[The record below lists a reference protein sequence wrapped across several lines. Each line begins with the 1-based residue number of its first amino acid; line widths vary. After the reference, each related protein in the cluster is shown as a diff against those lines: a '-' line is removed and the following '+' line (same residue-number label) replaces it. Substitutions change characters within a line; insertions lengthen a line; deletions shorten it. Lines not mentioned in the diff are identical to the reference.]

1 LLNNL
6 RILKKLSPL
15 LFFLGAFV
23 FALVLRSIY
32 PSQPDGELQPIAS
45 SGLTESSNVSIPEV
59 VSYNFDVKPILSDKC
74 YTCHGPDP
82 NAVEANFRLDVSR
95 DWYRVSQ
102 ENPQKQIIFPKN
114 LSKSELVD
122 RIRSTRASHQMPPP
136 ESNLILSETEKQIIE
151 KWIEQGAEW
160 STHWAYNSPI
170 KNNPSDHDFDH
181 WNLNPIDQ
189 FVGAQM
195 AKKGLKPSAR
205 APKELLLRRLY
216 FDLTGLPPSVS
227 EIDRFLKDKSEDA
240 YEKVVDQL
248 LQSSSYGE
256 RMASIWMDIARY
268 ADTNGYQDDTERFMW
283 PWRDWVIHAYNKNLP
298 YDEFVSW
305 QLAGDLLP
313 DATKEQILA
322 TGFNR
327 NHMITQEGG
336 VIEEEYRVEYVA
348 DRTAT
353 TAKSFMGLTMECAR
367 CHDHKYDELTQKDY
381 FNLYSFFHRLEEKGR
396 IGYQEVAEPKIKL
409 NQELVNNELRFV
421 QWPDSIPDVEVMVMK
436 EVEDLRNTYVLNR
449 GAYDAP
455 TAIEAEGGMPE
466 NILKFDA
473 RYPKNRLGL
482 TQWLF
487 DPQNP
492 LTARVAVNN
501 LWQQLFGMGIVA
513 TPSDFGNQGALPTH
527 PKLLDWLAVTFMEEG
542 WDTKKMI
549 KRMVMSATYQQSSK
563 PNALQLEIDP
573 KNHYLSVFPRQKLTA
588 EMIRDNVLVSS
599 GLFVDKI
606 GGPSV
611 KPYQPPGLWDDL
623 TGGSTSNSLKR
634 YIMSSS
640 GNQYRRSLYT
650 YWKRTAPPPGMVTFD
665 ASTRD
670 YCTVERQKTSTPLQS
685 LILLNDPQVQ
695 MAAQSIASL
704 ILDSEIEKDKDR
716 VVAIHRRITG
726 RIPNKKSLSEMMDYL
741 DNIGDLHKEKEK
753 GLSSE
758 DIEKRSFTSL
768 ALLIYNLDETSQKS

>member
-1 LLNNL
+1 MSFN
-6 RILKKLSPL
+6 KFSPL
-15 LFFLGAFV
+15 LYFLGAFV
-23 FALVLRSIY
+23 LALGVKY
-32 PSQPDGELQPIAS
+32 FFNDQPRIQKVSLIAAVDGKNIE
-45 SGLTESSNVSIPEV
+45 ESLPERI
-59 VSYNFDVKPILSDKC
+59 SYNFDVKPILSDKC

-82 NAVEANFRLDVSR
+82 KSVQGELRLDIV
-95 DWYRVSQ
+95 DHWYRIS
-102 ENPQKQIIFPKN
+102 EEDSNKQIIFPGDV
-114 LSKSELVD
+114 SKSELVD
-122 RIRSTRASHQMPPP
+122 RIHSTRASQLMPPP
-136 ESNLILSETEKQIIE
+136 ESNLELTEREKIILE

-160 STHWAYNSPI
+160 DRHWAYNPPVKKEPRANDKVGWSTHI
-170 KNNPSDHDFDH
+170 
-181 WNLNPIDQ
+181 IDR
-189 FVGAQM
+189 FVVQQM
-195 AKKGLKPSAR
+195 DKKGLSPAPI
-205 APKELLLRRLY
+205 APKEILLRRLY
-216 FDLTGLPPSVS
+216 FDLIGLPPSIS
-227 EIDRFLKDKSEDA
+227 EIDAFLNDESEDA
-240 YEKVVDQL
+240 FEKVVDHL

-268 ADTNGYQDDTERFMW
+268 ADTNGYQDDTQRFMW

-313 DATKEQILA
+313 NATKEQILA

-367 CHDHKYDELTQKDY
+367 CHDHKYDELTQKDF
-381 FNLYSFFHRLEEKGR
+381 FNLYSFFNRLEEKGR
-396 IGYQEVAEPKIKL
+396 IGYQEVAAPKIKL
-409 NQELVNNELRFV
+409 NQELVNSELAFV
-421 QWPDSIPDVEVMVMK
+421 RLPDSIPEVEVMVME
-436 EVEDLRNTYVLNR
+436 EVEDLRNTYILNR

-455 TAIEAEGGMPE
+455 TEHKVDGGMPG
-466 NILKFDA
+466 NILNFDA
-473 RYPKNRLGL
+473 DFPKNRLGL
-482 TQWLF
+482 AQWLF
-487 DPQNP
+487 DPNNP

-501 LWQQLFGMGIVA
+501 LWQQFFGLGIVA

-527 PKLLDWLAVTFMEEG
+527 PELLDWLAVTFKEEG
-542 WDTKKMI
+542 WDTKKMT
-549 KRMVMSATYQQSSK
+549 KRIVMSSTYQQSSK
-563 PNALQLEIDP
+563 PTPLQLSIDP
-573 KNHYLSVFPRQKLTA
+573 KNQYLSVFPRQKLTA

-611 KPYQPPGLWDDL
+611 KPYQPPGLWDEM

-634 YIMSSS
+634 YIVSTD

-650 YWKRTAPPPGMVTFD
+650 YWKRTVPPPGMITFD

-695 MAAQSIASL
+695 NAAEAIASL
-704 ILDSEIEKDKDR
+704 ILSSEIKNKKER
-716 VVAIHRRITG
+716 IITLHRRITG
-726 RIPNKKSLSEMMDYL
+726 RYPSRKALSDMIDYMETVEELHEKKTTEISEV
-741 DNIGDLHKEKEK
+741 DLELK
-753 GLSSE
+753 SY
-758 DIEKRSFTSL
+758 TSL
-768 ALLIYNLDETSQKS
+768 AHLIYNLDETSQKS

>member
-1 LLNNL
+1 MSFN
-6 RILKKLSPL
+6 KFSPL
-15 LFFLGAFV
+15 LYFLGAFV
-23 FALVLRSIY
+23 LALGVKYFFNDQPRIQKVSLIAAVDGKNIEESLPESI
-32 PSQPDGELQPIAS
+32 
-45 SGLTESSNVSIPEV
+45 
-59 VSYNFDVKPILSDKC
+59 SYNFDVKPILSDKC

-82 NAVEANFRLDVSR
+82 KSVQGELRLDIV
-95 DWYRVSQ
+95 DHWYRIS
-102 ENPQKQIIFPKN
+102 EEDSNKQIIFPGDV
-114 LSKSELVD
+114 SKSELVD
-122 RIRSTRASHQMPPP
+122 RIHSTRASHLMPPP
-136 ESNLILSETEKQIIE
+136 ESNLELTEREKIILE

-160 STHWAYNSPI
+160 DRHWAYNPPVKKKPRANDKDGWSTHI
-170 KNNPSDHDFDH
+170 
-181 WNLNPIDQ
+181 IDR
-189 FVGAQM
+189 FVVQQM
-195 AKKGLKPSAR
+195 DKKGLSPAPI
-205 APKELLLRRLY
+205 APKEILLRRLY
-216 FDLTGLPPSVS
+216 FDLIGLPPSIS
-227 EIDRFLKDKSEDA
+227 EIDAFLNDESEDSF
-240 YEKVVDQL
+240 EKVVDHL

-268 ADTNGYQDDTERFMW
+268 ADTNGYQDDTQRFMW

-313 DATKEQILA
+313 NATKEQILA

-367 CHDHKYDELTQKDY
+367 CHDHKYDELTQKDF
-381 FNLYSFFHRLEEKGR
+381 FNLYSFFNRLEEKGR
-396 IGYQEVAEPKIKL
+396 IGYQEVAAPKIKL
-409 NQELVNNELRFV
+409 NQELVNSELAFV
-421 QWPDSIPDVEVMVMK
+421 RWPDSIPEVEVMVME
-436 EVEDLRNTYVLNR
+436 EVEDLRNTYILNR

-455 TAIEAEGGMPE
+455 TEHKVDGGMPG
-466 NILKFDA
+466 NILNFDA
-473 RYPKNRLGL
+473 DFPKNRLGL
-482 TQWLF
+482 AQWLF
-487 DPQNP
+487 DPKNP

-501 LWQQLFGMGIVA
+501 LWQQFFGLGIVA

-527 PKLLDWLAVTFMEEG
+527 PELLDWLAVTFMEEG
-542 WDTKKMI
+542 WDNKKMT
-549 KRMVMSATYQQSSK
+549 KRIVTSSTYQQSSK
-563 PNALQLEIDP
+563 PTPLQLSIDP
-573 KNHYLSVFPRQKLTA
+573 KNQYLSVFPRQKLTA

-611 KPYQPPGLWDDL
+611 KPYQPPGLWDEM

-634 YIMSSS
+634 YIVSTD

-650 YWKRTAPPPGMVTFD
+650 YWKRTVPPPGMITFD

-695 MAAQSIASL
+695 NAAEAIASL
-704 ILDSEIEKDKDR
+704 ILSSEIKNKKER
-716 VVAIHRRITG
+716 IITLHRRITG
-726 RIPNKKSLSEMMDYL
+726 RYPSRKALSDMIDYMETVEELHEKKTTEISEV
-741 DNIGDLHKEKEK
+741 DLELK
-753 GLSSE
+753 SY
-758 DIEKRSFTSL
+758 TSL

>member
-1 LLNNL
+1 MPFN
-6 RILKKLSPL
+6 KFSPL
-15 LFFLGAFV
+15 LYFLGAFV
-23 FALVLRSIY
+23 LALGVKYFFNDQPRIQKVSLIAAVDGKNIEESLPESI
-32 PSQPDGELQPIAS
+32 
-45 SGLTESSNVSIPEV
+45 
-59 VSYNFDVKPILSDKC
+59 SYNFDVKPILSDKC

-82 NAVEANFRLDVSR
+82 KSVQGELRLDIV
-95 DWYRVSQ
+95 DHWDRVS
-102 ENPQKQIIFPKN
+102 EEDSNKQIIFPGDV
-114 LSKSELVD
+114 SKSELVD
-122 RIRSTRASHQMPPP
+122 RIHSTRASHLMPPP
-136 ESNLILSETEKQIIE
+136 ESNLELTEREKIILE

-160 STHWAYNSPI
+160 DRHWAYNPPVKKEPRANDKDGWSTHI
-170 KNNPSDHDFDH
+170 
-181 WNLNPIDQ
+181 IDR
-189 FVGAQM
+189 FVVQQM
-195 AKKGLKPSAR
+195 DKKGLSPAPI
-205 APKELLLRRLY
+205 APKEILLRRLY
-216 FDLTGLPPSVS
+216 FDLIGLPPSIS
-227 EIDRFLKDKSEDA
+227 EIDAFLNDESEDSF
-240 YEKVVDQL
+240 EKVVDHL

-268 ADTNGYQDDTERFMW
+268 ADTNGYQDDTQRFMW

-313 DATKEQILA
+313 NATKEQILA

-367 CHDHKYDELTQKDY
+367 CHDHKYDELTQKDF
-381 FNLYSFFHRLEEKGR
+381 FNLYSFFNRLEEKGR
-396 IGYQEVAEPKIKL
+396 IGYQEVAAPKIKL
-409 NQELVNNELRFV
+409 NQELVNSELAFV
-421 QWPDSIPDVEVMVMK
+421 RWPDSIPEVEVMVME
-436 EVEDLRNTYVLNR
+436 EVEDLRNTYILNR

-455 TAIEAEGGMPE
+455 TEHKVDGGMPG
-466 NILKFDA
+466 NILNFDA
-473 RYPKNRLGL
+473 DFPKNRLGL
-482 TQWLF
+482 AQWLF
-487 DPQNP
+487 DPKNP

-501 LWQQLFGMGIVA
+501 LWQQFFGLGIVA

-527 PKLLDWLAVTFMEEG
+527 PELLDWLAVTFMEEG
-542 WDTKKMI
+542 WDTKKMT
-549 KRMVMSATYQQSSK
+549 KRIVTSSTYQQSSK
-563 PNALQLEIDP
+563 PTSLQLSIDP
-573 KNHYLSVFPRQKLTA
+573 KNQYLSVFPRQKLTA

-611 KPYQPPGLWDDL
+611 KPYQPPGLWDEM

-634 YIMSSS
+634 YIVSTD

-650 YWKRTAPPPGMVTFD
+650 YWKRTVPPPGMITFD

-695 MAAQSIASL
+695 NAAEAIASL
-704 ILDSEIEKDKDR
+704 ILSSEIKNKKER
-716 VVAIHRRITG
+716 IITLHRRITG
-726 RIPNKKSLSEMMDYL
+726 RYPSRKALSDMIDYMETVEELHEKKTTEISEV
-741 DNIGDLHKEKEK
+741 DLELK
-753 GLSSE
+753 SY
-758 DIEKRSFTSL
+758 TSL

>member
-1 LLNNL
+1 MSFN
-6 RILKKLSPL
+6 KFSPL
-15 LFFLGAFV
+15 LYFLGAFV
-23 FALVLRSIY
+23 LALGVKY
-32 PSQPDGELQPIAS
+32 FFNDQPRIQKVSLIAAVDGKNIE
-45 SGLTESSNVSIPEV
+45 ESLPERI
-59 VSYNFDVKPILSDKC
+59 SYNFDVKPILSDKC

-82 NAVEANFRLDVSR
+82 KSVQGELRLDIV
-95 DWYRVSQ
+95 DHWYRIS
-102 ENPQKQIIFPKN
+102 EEDSNKQIIYPGDV
-114 LSKSELVD
+114 SKSELVD
-122 RIRSTRASHQMPPP
+122 RIHSTRASHLMPPP
-136 ESNLILSETEKQIIE
+136 ESNLELTEREKIILE

-160 STHWAYNSPI
+160 DRHWAYNPPVKKEPRANDKDGWSTHI
-170 KNNPSDHDFDH
+170 
-181 WNLNPIDQ
+181 IDR
-189 FVGAQM
+189 FVVQQM
-195 AKKGLKPSAR
+195 DKKGLSPAPI
-205 APKELLLRRLY
+205 APKEILLRRLY
-216 FDLTGLPPSVS
+216 FDLIGLPPSIS
-227 EIDRFLKDKSEDA
+227 EIDAFLNDESEDA
-240 YEKVVDQL
+240 FEKVVDHL

-268 ADTNGYQDDTERFMW
+268 ADTNGYQDDTQRFMW

-313 DATKEQILA
+313 NATKEQILA

-367 CHDHKYDELTQKDY
+367 CHDHKYDELTQKDF
-381 FNLYSFFHRLEEKGR
+381 FNLYSFFNRLEEKGR
-396 IGYQEVAEPKIKL
+396 IGYQEVAAPKIKL
-409 NQELVNNELRFV
+409 NQELVNSELAFV
-421 QWPDSIPDVEVMVMK
+421 RWPDSIPELEVMVME
-436 EVEDLRNTYVLNR
+436 EVEDLRNTYILNR

-455 TAIEAEGGMPE
+455 TEHKVDGGMPG
-466 NILKFDA
+466 NILNFDA
-473 RYPKNRLGL
+473 DFPKNRLGL
-482 TQWLF
+482 AQWLF
-487 DPQNP
+487 DPKNP

-501 LWQQLFGMGIVA
+501 LWQQFFGLGIVA

-527 PKLLDWLAVTFMEEG
+527 PELLDWLAVTFMEEG
-542 WDTKKMI
+542 WDTKKMT
-549 KRMVMSATYQQSSK
+549 KRIVMSSTYQQSSK
-563 PNALQLEIDP
+563 PTPLQLSIDP
-573 KNHYLSVFPRQKLTA
+573 KNQYLSVFPRQKLTA

-611 KPYQPPGLWDDL
+611 KPYQPPGLWDEM

-634 YIMSSS
+634 YIVSTD

-650 YWKRTAPPPGMVTFD
+650 YWKRTVPPPGMITFD

-695 MAAQSIASL
+695 NAAEAIASL
-704 ILDSEIEKDKDR
+704 ILSSEIKNKKER
-716 VVAIHRRITG
+716 IITLHRRITG
-726 RIPNKKSLSEMMDYL
+726 RYPSRKALSDMIDYMETVEELHEKKTTEISEV
-741 DNIGDLHKEKEK
+741 DLELK
-753 GLSSE
+753 SY
-758 DIEKRSFTSL
+758 TSL

>member
-1 LLNNL
+1 MPFN
-6 RILKKLSPL
+6 KFSPL
-15 LFFLGAFV
+15 LYFLGAFV
-23 FALVLRSIY
+23 LALGVKY
-32 PSQPDGELQPIAS
+32 FFNDQPRIQKVSLIPAVDGKNIE
-45 SGLTESSNVSIPEV
+45 ESLPERI
-59 VSYNFDVKPILSDKC
+59 SYNFDVKPILSDKC

-82 NAVEANFRLDVSR
+82 KSVQGELRLDIV
-95 DWYRVSQ
+95 DHWYRIS
-102 ENPQKQIIFPKN
+102 EEDSNKQIIFPGDV
-114 LSKSELVD
+114 SKSELVD
-122 RIRSTRASHQMPPP
+122 RIHSTRASHLMPPP
-136 ESNLILSETEKQIIE
+136 ESNLELTEREKIILE

-160 STHWAYNSPI
+160 DRHWAYNPPV
-170 KNNPSDHDFDH
+170 KKEPRANNKDGWSTHI
-181 WNLNPIDQ
+181 IDR
-189 FVGAQM
+189 FVVQQM
-195 AKKGLKPSAR
+195 DKKGLSPAPI
-205 APKELLLRRLY
+205 APKEILLRRLY
-216 FDLTGLPPSVS
+216 FDLIGLPPSIS
-227 EIDRFLKDKSEDA
+227 EIDAFLNDESEDA
-240 YEKVVDQL
+240 FEKVVDHL

-268 ADTNGYQDDTERFMW
+268 ADTNGYQDDTQRFMW

-313 DATKEQILA
+313 NATKEQILA

-367 CHDHKYDELTQKDY
+367 CHDHKYDELTQKDF
-381 FNLYSFFHRLEEKGR
+381 FNLYSFFNRLEEKGR
-396 IGYQEVAEPKIKL
+396 IGYQEVAAPKIKL
-409 NQELVNNELRFV
+409 NQELVNSELAFV
-421 QWPDSIPDVEVMVMK
+421 RWPDSIPEVEVMVME
-436 EVEDLRNTYVLNR
+436 EVEDLRNTYILNR

-455 TAIEAEGGMPE
+455 TEHKVDGGMPG
-466 NILKFDA
+466 NILNFDA
-473 RYPKNRLGL
+473 DFPKNRLGL
-482 TQWLF
+482 AQWLF
-487 DPQNP
+487 DPKNP

-501 LWQQLFGMGIVA
+501 LWQQFFGLGIVA

-527 PKLLDWLAVTFMEEG
+527 PELLDWLAVTFMEEG
-542 WDTKKMI
+542 WDTKKMT
-549 KRMVMSATYQQSSK
+549 KRIVTSSTYQQSSK
-563 PNALQLEIDP
+563 PTPLQLSIDP
-573 KNHYLSVFPRQKLTA
+573 KNQYLSVFPRQKLTA

-611 KPYQPPGLWDDL
+611 KPYQPPGLWDEM

-634 YIMSSS
+634 YIVSTD

-650 YWKRTAPPPGMVTFD
+650 YWKRTVPPPGMITFD

-695 MAAQSIASL
+695 NAAEAIASL
-704 ILDSEIEKDKDR
+704 ILSSEIKNKKER
-716 VVAIHRRITG
+716 IITLHRRITG
-726 RIPNKKSLSEMMDYL
+726 RYPSRKALSDMIDYMETVEELHEKKTTEISEV
-741 DNIGDLHKEKEK
+741 DLELK
-753 GLSSE
+753 SY
-758 DIEKRSFTSL
+758 TSL